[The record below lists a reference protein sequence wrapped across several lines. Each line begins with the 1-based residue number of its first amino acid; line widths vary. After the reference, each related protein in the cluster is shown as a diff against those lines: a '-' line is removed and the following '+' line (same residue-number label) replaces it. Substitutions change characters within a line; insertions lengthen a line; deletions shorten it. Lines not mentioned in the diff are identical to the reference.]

1 MPLMRLYR
9 GKSGQTCHPIP
20 AGRPGLFP
28 PAGQQS
34 RRLRGMYSRSCACG
48 GTDAGGAR
56 LCDGVSYP
64 PDRSDRLSGNHR
76 KTVRKAGRDGFHSR
90 RGAAFVEKNSF
101 PLIKRFPFTLAGAR
115 YDRKAKRQAK
125 EYRFLF
131 VRADGVQLEKI
142 TRIVEAEHI
151 IPQIDPH
158 EFDFSQ
164 INDALNLVA
173 GGHINGKVMV
183 RFPE

>member
-1 MPLMRLYR
+1 MRLYR
-9 GKSGQTCHPIP
+9 GESGQTCHPIP

-64 PDRSDRLSGNHR
+64 PDRSDRLSGNRR

-101 PLIKRFPFTLAGAR
+101 PLIKRFLFTLAGAR
-115 YDRKAKRQAK
+115 YDRKAKCRLRRTGSFSFGRMGRSWRRLPGLLRQTTL
-125 EYRFLF
+125 FLK
-131 VRADGVQLEKI
+131 L
-142 TRIVEAEHI
+142 
-151 IPQIDPH
+151 IP
-158 EFDFSQ
+158 
-164 INDALNLVA
+164 
-173 GGHINGKVMV
+173 
-183 RFPE
+183 